1 MAKPNDWDEM
11 TKAQQ
16 QAASI
21 RLLNSSRGSYILG
34 QALSLAIDKL
44 RSVKPAH
51 MQERSNI
58 EDMEMLQELFLPFIS
73 EAKLKEVMRQAGM

>member
-1 MAKPNDWDEM
+1 MAKPTDWNEM

-21 RLLNSSRGSYILG
+21 RLLNSPRGSYILG
-34 QALSLAIDKL
+34 QALSLAIEKL
-44 RSVKPAH
+44 NSVKPSH
-51 MQERSNI
+51 MRERSNI

-73 EAKLKEVMRQAGM
+73 DAKLKEVMRQAGM